1 MLPTFPAPPPDLRSP
16 LQVLH
21 EDHTQNRMRESLA
34 LFENIIGYPWFQES
48 SIILFLNKTD
58 LFYEK
63 IRTSHL
69 VKYFP
74 SYGGRGT
81 ATSILELDTLNLDL

>member
-1 MLPTFPAPPPDLRSP
+1 
-16 LQVLH
+16 
-21 EDHTQNRMRESLA
+21 MRESLA
-34 LFENIIGYPWFQES
+34 LFENIIGYPWFVDS

-63 IRTSHL
+63 IKTSHI

-74 SYGGRGT
+74 AYGGEYYGRLVTTEPTTHPSVCLLWSHRNDSSG
-81 ATSILELDTLNLDL
+81 LEL